1 MDDKRQE
8 QEQDGDVL
16 TFVPAD
22 LGYQK
27 SAIFQYLPISALS
40 LSEQDHV
47 EYLFDKLEDQK
58 ATLVLNY
65 VQHWDLVKAA
75 KDAGYAA
82 TMGLNDLYRRLIEP
96 IETLVTLLKKADRA
110 FLSKQS
116 GISRARWM
124 EEVRAVAF
132 FDPAD
137 MLDKEGAMLKIQDMP
152 KAARVALKVAM
163 KSVKNTKS
171 GKDCEEL
178 EIRYSPYNKIESL
191 KMWGEAAGYL
201 DDTQM
206 AEKPAAIEII
216 FTESKQGE
224 DDPVVVK
231 APELS
236 WEDQELSREVY
247 IPE

>member
-1 MDDKRQE
+1 MDHDVG
-8 QEQDGDVL
+8 EQDSDVL

-40 LSEQDHV
+40 LAEQDHV
-47 EYLFDKLEDQK
+47 EYLFDKLEEQK
-58 ATLVLNY
+58 AKLLLSY

-75 KDAGYAA
+75 KDAGYSITAGA
-82 TMGLNDLYRRLIEP
+82 GELRRRHIEP
-96 IETLVTLLKKADRA
+96 METLVTLLKKADRA

-116 GISRARWM
+116 GISRERWM

-132 FDPAD
+132 FDPAE
-137 MLDKEGAMLKIQDMP
+137 MLDSEGKMLKIQDMP
-152 KAARVALKVAM
+152 RQARVALKVAAKNNTIM
-163 KSVKNTKS
+163 KN
-171 GKDCEEL
+171 GKDYEEL

-191 KMWGEAAGYL
+191 KMWGQAAGYL
-201 DDTQM
+201 DDNAM
-206 AEKPAAIEII
+206 VGEKPAAIEII
-216 FTESKQGE
+216 FTESKQPE

-231 APELS
+231 APEVS
-236 WEDQELSREVY
+236 WEDKELSRDVY